1 MKKTIQRLGL
11 CLTLLCLPC
20 APVFAQEPKAGTLSD
35 EELAKKFNVIAQKI
49 DKAFRSG
56 KGNLKGLAGPLQ
68 EIDDLVAEAK
78 EPHGQAVAN
87 IQMTKARILMNF
99 GEVKKGLGILD
110 ALFVHHKT
118 GQIAQGIV
126 VTKARHFIDTQNL
139 VELKKLDSVAVDAKL
154 PKPFIDQIK
163 GLYYVIK
170 AQKFGEEGKT
180 EEVKAVVEEAKKAKV
195 IAKMIKEVEGVYFLS
210 KAEALKEEGKADEI
224 KAVLEEAKK
233 GKISQRFLQRIEQ
246 EIGIAKKIG
255 KPFEDFKVK
264 DLEKK
269 ELTLSSY
276 KGKVVLIDFWA
287 TWCGPCMEEMPN
299 VIKTYKKFHS
309 QGFEI
314 IGISLD
320 QDEAKLKKVL
330 KAKEMT
336 WRQYFDGKGWN
347 NVLAKKYGIQSIPAT
362 YLIGPD
368 GKILGVNLRSKAL
381 ERAVEKALKAT
392 KKSD

>member
-20 APVFAQEPKAGTLSD
+20 APAFAQEPKTGTLSE
-35 EELAKKFNVIAQKI
+35 EELAKKFNAIAQKI

-56 KGNLKGLAGPLQ
+56 KGTLEGLAGPLKEMDQ
-68 EIDDLVAEAK
+68 LVTEAK
-78 EPHGQAVAN
+78 DPKGQSAAN

-99 GEVKKGLGILD
+99 GKIKEGLAILD
-110 ALFVHHKT
+110 AVLVNHKT
-118 GQIAQGIV
+118 GKIAQGIV
-126 VTKARHFIDTQNL
+126 VTKARHYIETQNL
-139 VELKKLDSVAVDAKL
+139 VELKKLNSVAKDSKL
-154 PKPFIDQIK
+154 SQPFIEQIK
-163 GLYYVIK
+163 GLYYIVK
-170 AQKFGEEGKT
+170 AQKLGEEGKS
-180 EEVKAVVEEAKKAKV
+180 EEIKLVLENAKAAKV
-195 IAKMIKEVEGVYFLS
+195 VAKMIKEVEGVYYHS
-210 KAEALKEEGKADEI
+210 KAEALRDAGKAEEI
-224 KAVLEEAKK
+224 KALLEEAKK
-233 GKISQRFLQRIEQ
+233 AKVSEGFLQLIER

-264 DLEKK
+264 DTDGK

-276 KGKVVLIDFWA
+276 KGKIVLIDFWA
-287 TWCGPCMEEMPN
+287 TWCGPCMKEMPN

-320 QDEAKLKKVL
+320 QDETKLKKVL
-330 KAKEMT
+330 KEKEMT
-336 WRQYFDGKGWN
+336 WRQYFDGKGWGN
-347 NVLAKKYGIQSIPAT
+347 ALAKKYGIQSIPAT

-368 GKILGVNLRSKAL
+368 GNIIGVNLRKKSL
-381 ERAVEKALKAT
+381 ERAVKKALKAL